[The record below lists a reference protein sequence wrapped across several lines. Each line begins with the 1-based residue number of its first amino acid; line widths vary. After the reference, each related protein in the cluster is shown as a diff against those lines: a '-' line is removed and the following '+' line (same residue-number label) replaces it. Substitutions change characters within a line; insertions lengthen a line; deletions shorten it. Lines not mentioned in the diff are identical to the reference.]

1 MKLRRGTLACV
12 KCERLKRPIFL
23 SHSIIVNPLV
33 ESLPLNLRS
42 FFDIPLIEK
51 AKKLPN
57 IHSFHKLYHWKS
69 EPTKIMDGERRVGVA
84 VDFSPCSKKALKWAI
99 DNVIRKGDYLVLI
112 TVRPDG
118 DYEDGEMQ
126 LWQTTGSRMIS
137 LPIIGDI
144 YRICMHFKLVGVDFV
159 FGLIFLFLDDGPRRC
174 L

>member
-23 SHSIIVNPLV
+23 SHSIIVNRLV

-51 AKKLPN
+51 AKKLPQY
-57 IHSFHKLYHWKS
+57 SFIPQALSLKIWTHKNHGRWTESRCRGGFLSLQQKS
-69 EPTKIMDGERRVGVA
+69 PQMGYRQCY
-84 VDFSPCSKKALKWAI
+84 PQ
-99 DNVIRKGDYLVLI
+99 GDYLVLI

>member
-1 MKLRRGTLACV
+1 
-12 KCERLKRPIFL
+12 
-23 SHSIIVNPLV
+23 
-33 ESLPLNLRS
+33 
-42 FFDIPLIEK
+42 
-51 AKKLPN
+51 
-57 IHSFHKLYHWKS
+57 
-69 EPTKIMDGERRVGVA
+69 MDGERRVGVA